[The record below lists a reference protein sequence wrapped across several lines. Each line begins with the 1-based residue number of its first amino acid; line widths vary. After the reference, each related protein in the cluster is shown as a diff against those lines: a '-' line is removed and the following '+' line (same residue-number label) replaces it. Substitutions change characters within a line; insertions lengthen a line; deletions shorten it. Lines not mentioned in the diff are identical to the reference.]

1 MNLFNPQR
9 HADGDLIEVAGAQV
23 RLRVDA
29 RARRVSLRL
38 DSARRQVVATAP
50 TARRL
55 PEAVAFAR
63 QRSAWIAGLM
73 GDLPQP
79 VDLTPGAIIEVLG
92 KPCVLEAGAGR
103 ARLIDGEVMRLVA
116 PAGER
121 FPASVMRVLRA
132 QAKRVLSERTEAHAR
147 ALGQALP
154 VVTIMDARGRWGS
167 CKQPRRSGFG
177 AGAEV
182 GRIRYSWRLVLC
194 PYAVMDY
201 VAAHE
206 CAHLVEANHGPRFW
220 AVCRGLAG
228 DERPHR
234 KWLRANAQRL
244 HAFAA

>member
-50 TARRL
+50 TVRRL

-73 GDLPQP
+73 VDLPQP
-79 VDLTPGAIIEVLG
+79 VELSPGAIIEVLG
-92 KPCVLEAGAGR
+92 KPCVLEAGTGR
-103 ARLIDGEVMRLVA
+103 ARLIDGEVLRLIA

-121 FPASVMRVLRA
+121 FTAGVVRVLKA
-132 QAKRVLSERTEAHAR
+132 EAKRVLGERTEAHA
-147 ALGQALP
+147 LTLNQPLP

-206 CAHLVEANHGPRFW
+206 CAHLVEANHGARFW
-220 AVCRGLAG
+220 AVCRDLAG

-234 KWLRANAQRL
+234 KWLRAHAQRL